1 MRVKKRIEINRF
13 DNYTQDSNVKTNV
26 VYNYENLKTLNNPLG
41 IDVAKFPKSLTNSTM
56 GELKISSAGFQRVD
70 GVAYFKQYFAENGM
84 TTHRLLIYGSDK
96 KVYINQMLDDS
107 YDLFWLYDLT
117 FNNPPIT
124 LSFKLNDA
132 DAIILTDKEKMVVWE
147 TNYSPYTV
155 NNAPVITSMCMNE
168 GVLFCTIQEP
178 AFKIWYATDLNF
190 ENLVNLSKNSG
201 YLTLNHDL
209 GYARKVV
216 AFNEDVFIFRDY
228 GISKV
233 NQIKNENTVSQ
244 VYQSNTKIFA
254 ETVNVCGNVIFF
266 MTNDGLY
273 SFNGVKVNKVKLDLS
288 KFKLD
293 NTSAVASSLANKYY
307 LAVKL
312 DFNDD
317 KKINCETEN
326 YKNNALIIVNTD
338 DFSYQIMRGVDVK
351 NLLPVKTEK
360 FEKMLVT
367 FNSHKTSVL
376 GEIVEE
382 SKYFDDTQ
390 PKFWSSEKIADN
402 NKTKLLTKL
411 IVNADENV
419 VLTLKHDGKTSNF
432 TTYKS
437 GINIFCIRVCC
448 QELNVEISSNE
459 NSAKVEK
466 ICLEYY
472 EY

>member
-84 TTHRLLIYGSDK
+84 TTHRLLIYGGDK

-201 YLTLNHDL
+201 YITLNDDL

-288 KFKLD
+288 KYKLD

-382 SKYFDDTQ
+382 SKHFDDTQ

-419 VLTLKHDGKTSNF
+419 VLTLKHDGKISNF

-437 GINIFCIRVCC
+437 GTNIFCIRVCC